1 MRPTPRFA
9 VKAKECSHSNP
20 PENSLGCC
28 GPIDLGI
35 RPAGYLYPLA
45 KRCSLDEYLEHSF
58 TCSARQSDHRL
69 HVSSHVCCLCLGR
82 RSLFARLRQS
92 PQVFDSNSYP
102 SPSPDNHWLH
112 LRPSR
117 CQTLFAP
124 QAHLI
129 LRRDSL
135 PCRWNLDLD
144 PRYPLTPK
152 ACKAIHGPKIICSLR
167 NSSYRTP
174 LIPPHTS
181 IWGWAK
187 GKFVTS
193 RQGH

>member
-1 MRPTPRFA
+1 MSPTPRFA

-20 PENSLGCC
+20 SENSPGCC
-28 GPIDLGI
+28 GPIDPGI
-35 RPAGYLYPLA
+35 RPGGYLYPLA
-45 KRCSLDEYLEHSF
+45 KRCSLDEYLEHCF

-92 PQVFDSNSYP
+92 AQILGSNSHP
-102 SPSPDNHWLH
+102 SPSLDNHWLH

-117 CQTLFAP
+117 CQALSAP

-135 PCRWNLDLD
+135 PRRWHLDLD
-144 PRYPLTPK
+144 PRYPLVPE
-152 ACKAIHGPKIICSLR
+152 ARKAIHGCRMICS
-167 NSSYRTP
+167 
-174 LIPPHTS
+174 
-181 IWGWAK
+181 
-187 GKFVTS
+187 
-193 RQGH
+193 